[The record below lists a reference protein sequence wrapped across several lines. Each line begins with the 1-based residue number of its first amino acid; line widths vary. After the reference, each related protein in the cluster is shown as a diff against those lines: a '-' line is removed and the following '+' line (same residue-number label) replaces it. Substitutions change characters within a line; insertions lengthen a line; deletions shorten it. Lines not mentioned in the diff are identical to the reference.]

1 MRLKHNKRL
10 LNALNANQLSAKWKV
25 PAEDAGE
32 VVAKTMRMPWPE
44 IHATEVEE
52 KKKKLRKMG
61 WRRGCCRCHLGAS
74 VTRKTVPS
82 PIPSVFSPFPRTM
95 MASCYSMRLLFQATF
110 LLLLFRIPQHYNF
123 VKIFSYFI
131 GTIFQCGLKL
141 H

>member
-32 VVAKTMRMPWPE
+32 VVAKKMRMPWPE

-61 WRRGCCRCHLGAS
+61 VAKRMLPVPLGS
-74 VTRKTVPS
+74 VSHPQDSSQPHPLCVFP
-82 PIPSVFSPFPRTM
+82 FSPNNDG
-95 MASCYSMRLLFQATF
+95 Q
-110 LLLLFRIPQHYNF
+110 LLLNEVAFPGYFPAPF
-123 VKIFSYFI
+123 VSNSPA
-131 GTIFQCGLKL
+131 L
-141 H
+141 